1 GNFINGYAGARVKE
15 ELDIPFFVSLHTQP
29 DQTRANPEVDFK
41 TKIFYALSK
50 GVEKYTLKRADKVSC
65 VYGSILDYAKNNGA
79 ADPFI
84 AYNVLN
90 PDKIVPKNEYSN
102 SGTLKILYV
111 GRVIPAKNP
120 ENIIRALQDTKAEL
134 TVVGSGSKE
143 QELTELVNTLKL
155 EDQVRFIPSMPN

>member
-1 GNFINGYAGARVKE
+1 
-15 ELDIPFFVSLHTQP
+15 
-29 DQTRANPEVDFK
+29 K

-84 AYNVLN
+84 AYNVIN

-102 SGTLKILYV
+102 SGTLKILY
-111 GRVIPAKNP
+111 
-120 ENIIRALQDTKAEL
+120 DTKAEL

-155 EDQVRFIPSMPN
+155 EDQVRFIPSMPNDELCRTMHEYDLFAGHSQYSEFPKTPCP

>member
-1 GNFINGYAGARVKE
+1 ILMTNDDKPSKAALQRTVGNAKLTLHNLPSGMGLLAKTLWRPFLLRSWADQAVELARE
-15 ELDIPFFVSLHTQP
+15 ISPDMIRCYGTGHSLFVSLHTQP

-84 AYNVLN
+84 AYNVIN

-102 SGTLKILYV
+102 SGTLKILY
-111 GRVIPAKNP
+111 
-120 ENIIRALQDTKAEL
+120 
-134 TVVGSGSKE
+134 S
-143 QELTELVNTLKL
+143 
-155 EDQVRFIPSMPN
+155 